1 MRYELKNSFLT
12 VEAETAGGELV
23 SIRSAKDGFEYLW
36 QADPEFWKR
45 HAPVLF
51 PIVGNAKNKT
61 LLIGGKP
68 YPMGQ
73 HGFARDMEF
82 RLAEQTENRL
92 LFRLDSDAE
101 TGKRYPYDFCLEIG
115 YELDGNSVETTWKV
129 TNTGKGEL
137 HYQIGGHPAFNCPP
151 GDGKRSDCMFL
162 FDREGSLEYGL
173 LDENGLLKEE
183 IYTLQTQNGFVRIR
197 DDMFDKDALII
208 ENAQCGR
215 VSLCGPDKNAYLT
228 VLFDSPL
235 FGLWSPAGK
244 RAPFVCIEPWFG
256 RADRDTFEGSIEER
270 EYDQC
275 LKPAGSRTYC
285 YTIRIDSAKG

>member
-12 VEAETAGGELV
+12 VEAETAGGELA
-23 SIRSAKDGFEYLW
+23 SIRSAKDGLEYLW

-68 YPMGQ
+68 CPMGQ
-73 HGFARDMEF
+73 HGFALDMEF
-82 RLAEQTENRL
+82 RLEKQTENRL

-101 TGKRYPYDFCLEIG
+101 TRKRYPYDFCLEIG
-115 YELDGNSVETTWKV
+115 YELKGNTVKTTWKV
-129 TNTGKGEL
+129 TNTGNGEF
-137 HYQIGGHPAFNCPP
+137 HYQIGGHPAFNCPL
-151 GDGKRSDCMFL
+151 GDGKRSDYMFH

-183 IYTLQTQNGFVRIR
+183 IFTLQTQKGFVRIR
-197 DDMFDKDALII
+197 DDMFDKDALIV